1 MYKNTL
7 LAVLEKPTL
16 SVGPKSTRKTKKS
29 TVTDIVPAYRRFGLK
44 LKHIKLKCSVD

>member
-29 TVTDIVPAYRRFGLK
+29 TVINIVSAYRRVGLK
-44 LKHIKLKCSVD
+44 LNHIKLKCSVD